1 MVLRGLALV
10 ACLAVAGAAAA
21 GTPPRSQSLG
31 VYWDGRLVNGA
42 QLPAEG
48 DAFFTWDPVRKRAP
62 NRDWRR
68 VGNDRLIRV
77 VLRVLD
83 EFAAAHPEAP
93 RVGIGDLSRPRGGDF
108 GPRFGGLG
116 HVSHQNGLDA
126 DIYYPRLDGRERE
139 ARRPAQV
146 DRVLA
151 QELVDRFV
159 GAGARRVFV
168 GLNVGLR
175 GPTPVVQPLPRH
187 DDHLHVRLP
196 LTTTRSWENSLA
208 GHELRV
214 PTGWRATADAE
225 DGSTVIAA
233 RGVRLRL
240 FDYGPIPTGGAQRN
254 GTPLELGRSAL
265 FRVGRHVFETFASI
279 APPARERLHEQAVAV
294 IESVRLTELG
304 RTPRNAGATRTVG
317 RSLLGPPDPRGQSRR
332 SALDTPRPRRRLHPR
347 R

>member
-1 MVLRGLALV
+1 MV
-10 ACLAVAGAAAA
+10 ACLGLAGAATA

-42 QLPAEG
+42 RLPAEG
-48 DAFFTWDPVRKRAP
+48 DAFFTWDPVLKRTP
-62 NRDWRR
+62 NRNWRR
-68 VGNDRLIRV
+68 VGDDRLVRV

-196 LTTTRSWENSLA
+196 LTTTRDWENSLA

-214 PTGWRATADAE
+214 PTGWRATAEAE

-233 RGVRLRL
+233 TRRAAPALRLRADSDGRRAAERHTSRAGPFGAVPGRPSRLRGVREHCSTR
-240 FDYGPIPTGGAQRN
+240 A
-254 GTPLELGRSAL
+254 
-265 FRVGRHVFETFASI
+265 AS
-279 APPARERLHEQAVAV
+279 
-294 IESVRLTELG
+294 G
-304 RTPRNAGATRTVG
+304 
-317 RSLLGPPDPRGQSRR
+317 
-332 SALDTPRPRRRLHPR
+332 
-347 R
+347 

>member
-10 ACLAVAGAAAA
+10 ACLAVAGAATA

-68 VGNDRLIRV
+68 VGNDRLVRV

-83 EFAAAHPEAP
+83 EFAAAHPDAP

-159 GAGARRVFV
+159 SAGARRVFV

-175 GPTPVVQPLPRH
+175 GPDSGRPAAAPTRRSLPCAAAAHNDTQLGERACG
-187 DDHLHVRLP
+187 
-196 LTTTRSWENSLA
+196 TR
-208 GHELRV
+208 
-214 PTGWRATADAE
+214 
-225 DGSTVIAA
+225 AA
-233 RGVRLRL
+233 RADRV
-240 FDYGPIPTGGAQRN
+240 ARN
-254 GTPLELGRSAL
+254 G
-265 FRVGRHVFETFASI
+265 
-279 APPARERLHEQAVAV
+279 
-294 IESVRLTELG
+294 
-304 RTPRNAGATRTVG
+304 
-317 RSLLGPPDPRGQSRR
+317 RR
-332 SALDTPRPRRRLHPR
+332 
-347 R
+347 